1 MKDAIKLILEIIMLG
16 KAIFK
21 EYRRAKSASKK
32 KAIRKAVKEK
42 DLNAL
47 RKLNLGRDTKSK

>member
-21 EYRRAKSASKK
+21 EYRRAKVQV
-32 KAIRKAVKEK
+32 RKSYLEGRQGK
-42 DLNAL
+42 DLDAL
-47 RKLNLGRDTKSK
+47 RRLNLGRDTKP